1 MDKFDQKFTE
11 FSQELNE
18 LTDSNMNLK
27 EREKKYKRTIHQLEL
42 RNLELEEKFKY
53 SNIRAT
59 DLNAQVEFVERDM
72 QKLAKETGEQ
82 VQVQIK
88 TVQKT
93 QKREEATDRAFTD
106 IHSMIQQ
113 FRHERNSS
121 KEKSHRGNSGGR
133 YNRDDGSPT
142 DGLMR
147 SSRQSSGS
155 PDAWQRQ
162 RMSPLRHQN
171 Q

>member
-1 MDKFDQKFTE
+1 
-11 FSQELNE
+11 
-18 LTDSNMNLK
+18 
-27 EREKKYKRTIHQLEL
+27 
-42 RNLELEEKFKY
+42 
-53 SNIRAT
+53 
-59 DLNAQVEFVERDM
+59 
-72 QKLAKETGEQ
+72 
-82 VQVQIK
+82 
-88 TVQKT
+88 
-93 QKREEATDRAFTD
+93 
-106 IHSMIQQ
+106 MIQQ

-171 Q
+171 QWVLLCGQMTQLDSSDQ